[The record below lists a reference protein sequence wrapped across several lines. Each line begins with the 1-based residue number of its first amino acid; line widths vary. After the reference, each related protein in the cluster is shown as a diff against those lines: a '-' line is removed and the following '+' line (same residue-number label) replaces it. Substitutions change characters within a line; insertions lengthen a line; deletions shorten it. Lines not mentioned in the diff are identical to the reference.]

1 MAFSPKDIVR
11 HDFSKSLRGYDPV
24 EVEAYLEVLADKFSD
39 ILDDNKV
46 YREKIKA
53 YESNFKE
60 FDYERNKFRSLQN
73 NTQKSIINLKSK
85 AEREAKII
93 LMDAKLKSE
102 KISTDA
108 YKEVSKLRQEIDELK
123 QLRASFLTR
132 FKNILRQQIETLD
145 LYAKDIKMENRIT
158 RK

>member
-39 ILDDNKV
+39 ILDENKI
-46 YREKIKA
+46 YREKVKV
-53 YESNFKE
+53 YERNFKE
-60 FDYERNKFRSLQN
+60 FDNERNKFRSLQN
-73 NTQKSIINLKSK
+73 NTQKSIIELKNK

-145 LYAKDIKMENRIT
+145 LYAKDIKRENKIT

>member
-1 MAFSPKDIVR
+1 MAFSPKDIIR

-39 ILDDNKV
+39 VLDENKV

-60 FDYERNKFRSLQN
+60 FDHERNKFRSLQN
-73 NTQKSIINLKSK
+73 NTQKSIIDLKSK

-123 QLRASFLTR
+123 QLRASFLIR

>member
-1 MAFSPKDIVR
+1 MAFSPKDILK
-11 HDFSKSLRGYDPV
+11 HDFSKSLRGFDPI

-39 ILDDNKV
+39 VLAENKICRDKIEV
-46 YREKIKA
+46 YEK
-53 YESNFKE
+53 NFKE
-60 FDYERNKFRSLQN
+60 FDHERNKFRSLQN
-73 NTQKSIINLKSK
+73 NTQKSITDLKVR

-93 LMDAKLKSE
+93 LMDAKLKAE

-108 YKEVSKLRQEIDELK
+108 YKEVGTLRQEIDELK

-145 LYAKDIKMENRIT
+145 LYARDIKMENKISRQ
-158 RK
+158 